1 MNEASSRSHSILS
14 FYIESRESKTSSQG
28 TAPVH
33 LGKLHLVDLAGSERL
48 NKSGTYLHSF
58 FTTSPIQSRFFRS
71 LMYCVGAEGINQKE
85 AQNINSSLTA
95 LGDVLAALSSKNYNG
110 PIPYRNSKLTR
121 LLQDSLGG
129 NSKTFF
135 IVNIDPATHN
145 YQETMMSLMYGQ
157 RAKKIKNITMLN
169 KDVTGKQRSGDY

>member
-1 MNEASSRSHSILS
+1 M
-14 FYIESRESKTSSQG
+14 SKS
-28 TAPVH
+28 
-33 LGKLHLVDLAGSERL
+33 
-48 NKSGTYLHSF
+48 
-58 FTTSPIQSRFFRS
+58 
-71 LMYCVGAEGINQKE
+71 GAEGINQKE

-135 IVNIDPATHN
+135 IVNIDPAGNASENHIIAHN
-145 YQETMMSLMYGQ
+145 YTHSLMSLMYGN
-157 RAKKIKNITMLN
+157 RAKKIKHVITQCT
-169 KDVTGKQRSGDY
+169 DTAGKTACSNTINRRV

>member
-1 MNEASSRSHSILS
+1 MLSYMNEYSSRSHSILT
-14 FYIESRESKTSSQG
+14 FYIESKDNKVSG
-28 TAPVH
+28 NAAPVH

-48 NKSGTYLHSF
+48 
-58 FTTSPIQSRFFRS
+58 SRS
-71 LMYCVGAEGINQKE
+71 GAEGINQKE
-85 AQNINSSLTA
+85 AQNINSSLTS
-95 LGDVLAALSSKNYNG
+95 LGDVLAALSSKHYNG

-157 RAKKIKNITMLN
+157 RAKKIKNITTLN
-169 KDVTGKQRSGDY
+169 KDIMGTLDCCRF